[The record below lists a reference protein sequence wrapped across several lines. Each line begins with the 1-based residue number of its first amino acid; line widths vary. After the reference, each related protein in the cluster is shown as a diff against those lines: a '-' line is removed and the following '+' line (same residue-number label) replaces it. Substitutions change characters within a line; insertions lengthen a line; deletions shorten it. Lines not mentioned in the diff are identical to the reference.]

1 MTKGVDRV
9 KAFLSFFLLAAIQSC
24 GHEPASPT
32 ASAPPDTFLTTAFA
46 QAEQKALT
54 YDASGQWLQ
63 QVTLVFDAVDD
74 PQALRLAIQ
83 AQLIDHL
90 TQKGHPEGSCV
101 QVKHLRRVS
110 QDIFEVLVVCVG

>member
-1 MTKGVDRV
+1 M
-9 KAFLSFFLLAAIQSC
+9 KAFVSFFLLAMIQSC
-24 GHEPASPT
+24 GGWSSPPVSSESQD
-32 ASAPPDTFLTTAFA
+32 AFLTTTFDE
-46 QAEQKALT
+46 AEQKDLT

-63 QVTLVFDAVDD
+63 GVTLVFETVDD

-83 AQLIDHL
+83 AQLIDYL

-110 QDIFEVLVVCVG
+110 QDIFEVLIVCVG

>member
-1 MTKGVDRV
+1 MTKGVHRV
-9 KAFLSFFLLAAIQSC
+9 KAFVSCLLLAAIQSC
-24 GHEPASPT
+24 GHEPAPST
-32 ASAPPDTFLTTAFA
+32 ASIPSDTFLTSTFVH
-46 QAEQKALT
+46 AEQKGLT

-63 QVTLVFDAVDD
+63 QVTLVFEAVDD

-83 AQLIDHL
+83 TQLIDHL